1 LPVAIIFSYFELNIL
16 AMRKICKNIAHLR
29 HLKGISQ
36 ENMAEE
42 LGITRSRLSSWEEHR
57 AAPPIEMLITLS
69 DYFSLSVDSLVK
81 IDLTKVQDLRDLLKI
96 GGNRILFPV
105 MVDQDSNDLV
115 ELVPLKAS
123 AGYLTGYSDETF
135 IEELPRI
142 SLPYTV
148 HGKYRGFP
156 IKGDSMP
163 PLQTGAYVVGRY
175 VEELK
180 DIKDGDT
187 YIVLTKNDGLV
198 YKRLYNT
205 LDADGTIQFHS
216 DNKAY
221 LPYHIRAEEI
231 FELWHFVCSINPSDT
246 QMTDLIYTAIQ
257 DIQTNLANMRLT
269 AAR

>member
-1 LPVAIIFSYFELNIL
+1 
-16 AMRKICKNIAHLR
+16 MRKICKNIAHLR
-29 HLKGISQ
+29 HLKGLSQ

-69 DYFSLSVDSLVK
+69 EYFTISVDSLVK
-81 IDLTKVQDLRDLLKI
+81 IDLTKVKDLRDLLKI

-123 AGYLTGYSDETF
+123 AGYLQGYADPTF
-135 IEELPRI
+135 IEDLPRI
-142 SLPYTV
+142 SLPYAM

-163 PLQTGAYVVGRY
+163 PLENGAYVVGTY
-175 VEELK
+175 VEDLK

-205 LDADGTIQFHS
+205 VPIDGYIQFHS

-221 LPYHIRAEEI
+221 LPFSVKAEDIYEV
-231 FELWHFVCSINPSDT
+231 WHFVCSINPSDRPIA
-246 QMTDLIYTAIQ
+246 DLMYEAIQ
-257 DIQTNLANMRLT
+257 NIQGSIAEMHFQKKYIST
-269 AAR
+269 